1 MTPVRDFGSPNRSE
15 IPPTLQLEVLRLV
28 FILLRT
34 SQGWTQAELAQVLE
48 LAPSLVS
55 EYESGKRALSR
66 RVVERVA
73 DKAGIAPE
81 ILEILYPAIGALCS
95 SLEGHLDDP
104 GLLLSYF
111 FAEDLRKV
119 TEPMFRDFM
128 ESYRGTGDPFHQP
141 PPPLW

>member
-1 MTPVRDFGSPNRSE
+1 MTPIRDLSSPNRSE
-15 IPPTLQLEVLRLV
+15 IPPTLQPEVLRLV
-28 FILLRT
+28 FVLLRT
-34 SQGWTQAELAQVLE
+34 SQGWTQAELAQALE
-48 LAPSLVS
+48 LTPSLVS

-66 RVVERVA
+66 RMVERVA
-73 DKAGIAPE
+73 DKAGIASE

-95 SLEGHLDDP
+95 SLGGNLDNP

-119 TEPMFRDFM
+119 TEPLFRNFM
-128 ESYRGTGDPFHQP
+128 DDYREAAGPFRHP

>member
-1 MTPVRDFGSPNRSE
+1 MTPPSDLSSLNRSE
-15 IPPTLQLEVLRLV
+15 IPPSLQPEVLRLV
-28 FILLRT
+28 FVLLRT
-34 SQGWTQAELAQVLE
+34 SRGWTQAELAHEAE

-66 RVVERVA
+66 RMVERVA
-73 DKAGIAPE
+73 DRAGIASE

-119 TEPMFRDFM
+119 TEPVFRDFM
-128 ESYRGTGDPFHQP
+128 DKLRDSGDPFRHP